1 MRVHDETRVS
11 EFLSMLKELSSTK
24 VEVGVLSS
32 PGGDILLI
40 ANVQEFGC
48 SITVTDKMR
57 GYLGSQG
64 IHLRK
69 DTTSINIPERSFVR
83 KTFDE
88 KKGEIEKS
96 CEKILEQVINLQVAP
111 RAFFETL
118 GELCVGFI
126 QDYMTSLSSPTNS
139 PATIKMKGSSNPLID
154 SGRLKESINFRLV

>member
-1 MRVHDETRVS
+1 MFVHDETRVP

-32 PGGDILLI
+32 AGGDILLI

-69 DTTSINIPERSFVR
+69 DTTSIKIPERSFIR
-83 KTFDE
+83 AGFEE
-88 KKGEIEKS
+88 KKSEIEKS

-126 QDYMTSLSSPTNS
+126 QDYIVSLSSPPNS
-139 PATIKMKGSSNPLID
+139 PATVKMKGSSNPLMD
-154 SGRLKESINFRLV
+154 TGRLWQSIDYRLV